1 MPTPFTNIQT
11 MQHFFQLDEE
21 GERLIGKLSERLRR
35 LVLSA
40 VDYNALIQ
48 PGRVLTYKLY
58 MGEKWQ
64 YPRLTDTSTLNGV
77 LTEQAGLD
85 SFATFQATS
94 TVKAKS
100 LFSPHY
106 FAGDEQIV
114 DRNIRYLLL
123 TPDDATDD
131 DVEQNRPAGRYT
143 HLYREIESAAPVFFD
158 ALREVKRRRRERI
171 GKMEIKPFEPPTV
184 ARINSSEFSHHP
196 WMEIAPGKAASDAPK
211 AVIIAMH
218 WLQSGGAERWAM
230 ETVALARQAGLL
242 PIVITDSDGHQPW
255 ITRHEFDDTVLLP
268 LTMPLQ
274 DRVGDA
280 PLLRALF
287 EQFNIVG
294 VLIHH
299 CQWMYDNAWWV
310 KHYFPETHVVD
321 SLHIVEYIFHGGYP
335 SESVARDE
343 WIDLHH
349 VISPQLEH
357 WLEDVHH
364 IDPKK
369 VVDAP
374 LVGLTADS
382 GTLAFKSRDVAKP
395 LTISFVGRNVRQ
407 KRPETFILAVRELNK
422 KFPGKLRFIMQGN
435 GDMDE
440 FVDQL
445 IKRYDLETVIQRRSM
460 TTPVSQTYDQ
470 TDVLLV
476 PSMNE
481 GITLTTIEAL
491 SAGIPVISANVG
503 SQDTLIPPQGLCRR
517 ESARF
522 VRDVTAIVG
531 RILESEENRKKLWEA
546 EKKRLEKFS
555 ELKSANEYFRD
566 MLTKWSR

>member
-382 GTLAFKSRDVAKP
+382 G
-395 LTISFVGRNVRQ
+395 
-407 KRPETFILAVRELNK
+407 
-422 KFPGKLRFIMQGN
+422 
-435 GDMDE
+435 DMDE

-476 PSMNE
+476 SSMNE

-546 EKKRLEKFS
+546 EKNRLEKFS

>member
-131 DVEQNRPAGRYT
+131 DVEQNRPADRYT

-382 GTLAFKSRDVAKP
+382 GTLAFKPRDAEKP

-445 IKRYDLETVIQRRSM
+445 IKRYDLETVIQRRPM
-460 TTPVSQTYDQ
+460 VTPVSQTYEQ

-476 PSMNE
+476 SSMNE

-522 VRDVTAIVG
+522 VHDVTVIVG

-546 EKKRLEKFS
+546 EKNRLEKFS

>member
-1 MPTPFTNIQT
+1 

-48 PGRVLTYKLY
+48 PGRALTYKLY

-77 LTEQAGLD
+77 LTEQAGLE

-94 TVKAKS
+94 IVRGKS

-131 DVEQNRPAGRYT
+131 DVEQNRPTGRYT
-143 HLYREIESAAPVFFD
+143 YLYREIESTAPIFFD
-158 ALREVKRRRRERI
+158 ALRETKRRRRERI
-171 GKMEIKPFEPPTV
+171 GKTAISPFEPPTV
-184 ARINSSEFSHHP
+184 AKVNSSEHNHHP
-196 WMEIAPGKAASDAPK
+196 WVEVVPGKAASDAPK

-218 WLQSGGAERWAM
+218 WLQSGGAERWAL
-230 ETVALARQAGLL
+230 ETIALARQAGLL
-242 PIVITDSDGHQPW
+242 PIVITDSDSHQPW

-287 EQFNIVG
+287 EQFNVVG

-335 SESVARDE
+335 SESVARDK

-357 WLEDVHH
+357 WLEDIHH
-364 IDPKK
+364 IDPRK

-382 GTLAFKSRDVAKP
+382 GTLAFKSRDVTKP

-407 KRPETFILAVRELNK
+407 KRPDTFILAVRDLNR

-440 FVDQL
+440 FVDRL
-445 IKRYDLETVIQRRSM
+445 IKRYNLEKVIQRCPMS
-460 TTPVSQTYDQ
+460 TPVSQTYEQ

-476 PSMNE
+476 SSMNE

-491 SAGIPVISANVG
+491 SAGIPVISAKVG

-517 ESARF
+517 ESAWF
-522 VRDVTAIVG
+522 VQDAIAIVG
-531 RILESEENRKKLWEA
+531 RILESEENREKLWEA
-546 EKKRLEKFS
+546 EKCRLEKFS
-555 ELKSANEYFRD
+555 ELESAGEYFRD
-566 MLTKWSR
+566 MLTKWSH

>member
-1 MPTPFTNIQT
+1 

-21 GERLIGKLSERLRR
+21 GERLIEKASERLRR

-77 LTEQAGLD
+77 LTEQAGLEP
-85 SFATFQATS
+85 FATFQATS
-94 TVKAKS
+94 TVKGKS
-100 LFSPHY
+100 RFSPHY

-114 DRNIRYLLL
+114 DHNIRYLLL

-131 DVEQNRPAGRYT
+131 DVEQNRPTGRYT
-143 HLYREIESAAPVFFD
+143 HLYREVESSVPVFFD
-158 ALREVKRRRRERI
+158 ALREMKRRQRERI
-171 GKMEIKPFEPPTV
+171 GKTEINPFEPPTV
-184 ARINSSEFSHHP
+184 AKINSSGSNHHP
-196 WMEIAPGKAASDAPK
+196 WMEIVPGKAAADVPK

-230 ETVALARQAGLL
+230 ETVTLARQAGLL

-274 DRVGDA
+274 DRVGDV

-335 SESVARDE
+335 SESVARDK

-349 VISPQLEH
+349 VISPQLER

-364 IDPKK
+364 IDSSK

-407 KRPETFILAVRELNK
+407 KRPETFIFAARELNK

-445 IKRYDLETVIQRRSM
+445 IRRYGLETVIQRCSM
-460 TTPVSQTYDQ
+460 STPVSQTYEQ

-476 PSMNE
+476 SSMNE

-491 SAGIPVISANVG
+491 SAGIPVISAKVG

-517 ESARF
+517 ESVWF
-522 VRDVTAIVG
+522 VRDATAIVG
-531 RILESEENRKKLWEA
+531 RILNSEENRKKLWEA
-546 EKKRLEKFS
+546 EKNRLEKFS

-566 MLTKWSR
+566 MLTKWSH